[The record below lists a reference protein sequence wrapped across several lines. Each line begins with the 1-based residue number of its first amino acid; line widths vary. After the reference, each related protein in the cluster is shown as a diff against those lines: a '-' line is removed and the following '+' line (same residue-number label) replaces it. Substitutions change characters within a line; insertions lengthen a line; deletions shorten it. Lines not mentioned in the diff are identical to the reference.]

1 MRKIKLGLREVSYL
15 NFLSVALGR
24 GKSKY
29 MRESKY
35 RYLIKSLFLLDWMY
49 QQALTGSKSYTSR
62 DIKDMLH
69 RDNVEF
75 VYEHFLFTQYFD
87 IAEEFKDIAF

>member
-1 MRKIKLGLREVSYL
+1 
-15 NFLSVALGR
+15 
-24 GKSKY
+24 
-29 MRESKY
+29 
-35 RYLIKSLFLLDWMY
+35 
-49 QQALTGSKSYTSR
+49 
-62 DIKDMLH
+62 MLH

>member
-1 MRKIKLGLREVSYL
+1 MRKIKLGLREVIYL

-35 RYLIKSLFLLDWMY
+35 GYLIKSLFLLDWMY
-49 QQALTGSKSYTSR
+49 
-62 DIKDMLH
+62 
-69 RDNVEF
+69 
-75 VYEHFLFTQYFD
+75 
-87 IAEEFKDIAF
+87 